1 MADFTISDIHEG
13 DIVRLSK
20 VLLQYIGICAIFKY
34 HMPPPFTTA
43 RTYLLLSAG
52 VLYCSPIGLERV
64 VQGFIKLSIL
74 RFYIV
79 CVVNVLKQ
87 SANRA
92 SNGLEIQVS
101 SPLTARKGKTGNWH
115 IHSGLS

>member
-1 MADFTISDIHEG
+1 
-13 DIVRLSK
+13 
-20 VLLQYIGICAIFKY
+20 
-34 HMPPPFTTA
+34 MPPPFTTA
-43 RTYLLLSAG
+43 RTYSLLSAG
-52 VLYCSPIGLERV
+52 VLYCSPIGLDRV
-64 VQGFIKLSIL
+64 FQGFIQLSIL

-101 SPLTARKGKTGNWH
+101 SPLTARKGKTGTCIQVFLEDFEYSNKVRALD
-115 IHSGLS
+115 GLQKEVGLLS